1 MAVVV
6 KYVVVK
12 NGEEKMTFTSKKEA
26 DAYDRLLDIA
36 DVMAEFLANSELDLT
51 DVQCE
56 AVGHYLAMN
65 RDDISQILKSGK
77 LPTKSAAAKS
87 TKA

>member
-6 KYVVVK
+6 KYVVVR

-36 DVMAEFLANSELDLT
+36 DAMSSYLNESELGLGDDLC
-51 DVQCE
+51 D

-65 RDDISQILKSGK
+65 KDTVVQLLKSGK
-77 LPTKSAAAKS
+77 LPSAPESK
-87 TKA
+87 K